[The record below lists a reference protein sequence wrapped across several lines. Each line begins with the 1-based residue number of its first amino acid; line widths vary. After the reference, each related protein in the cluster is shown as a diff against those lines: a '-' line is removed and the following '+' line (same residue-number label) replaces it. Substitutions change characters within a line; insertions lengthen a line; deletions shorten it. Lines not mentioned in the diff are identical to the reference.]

1 MVPPIGERQ
10 MRDESSDNLIG
21 FERLLALFKDVQ
33 KQTPSGVGLKR
44 ETKPYGTYILL
55 QFKIGDKRV
64 AKACGCTFTQLGIFE
79 ALQKANKVAEA
90 LATFSTET
98 EFWSW
103 YDQTI
108 LAKNTI
114 QNNLITFRQ
123 SIEVA
128 EEHFWGNVRKNG
140 VRDKSNPSHQSCWYD
155 AYGRFYKSL
164 PLDKVFNTTDITQVV
179 NSKEKG
185 TKNFKMCVR
194 AMKKLAQLN
203 NQDSTYKELEKI
215 NSTQVKFKQDLQSVS
230 LDDFLQMRE
239 QILDVPV
246 DDKRFNIESRKSWL
260 FVFSMQVI
268 YGLRISEVFAVKNID
283 QPFTTKDGVTIPA
296 LNDPTNRDMI
306 AVVGNE
312 TLLGTTTKTGY
323 RLSIPLVPPNHI
335 DLIDKLEIKSGQLPK
350 LTLNTDNF
358 VSIRHKYTKTARNN
372 LTNWLKGK
380 FTQTHAL
387 RHLSNLHGIMSNVSL
402 EKRAMSLGHSPT
414 MNDTVY
420 KKRRTTQTTLELL
433 TQSGNQSLPLHS
445 AITIAKQLGCID
457 SKSVK
462 LLAAIYCLT
471 EGEISS
477 LLNTNQI

>member
-1 MVPPIGERQ
+1 
-10 MRDESSDNLIG
+10 MRDQFSDNLIG

-55 QFKIGDKRV
+55 QFKLGDKRV
-64 AKACGCTFTQLGIFE
+64 AKACGCTFTQLGIVE

-90 LATFSTET
+90 LTTFSTET

-114 QNNLITFRQ
+114 QNNLITFKQ
-123 SIEVA
+123 AIEIT
-128 EEHFWGNVRKNG
+128 EEYFWNSVRKNR

-155 AYGRFYKSL
+155 AYGRFYKNL
-164 PLDKVFNTTDITQVV
+164 PLDKVFNVTDILQVI

-203 NQDSTYKELEKI
+203 NQESVYRELEKI
-215 NSTQVKFKQDLQSVS
+215 NATQVKFKQDLQNVS

-239 QILDVPV
+239 QILDVPAN
-246 DDKRFNIESRKSWL
+246 DKRYSIESRKSWL
-260 FVFSMQVI
+260 FVFSLQVV
-268 YGLRISEVFAVKNID
+268 YGLRISEVFAVRNIG
-283 QPFTTKDGVTIPA
+283 QPFTTKDGIVIPA
-296 LNDPTNRDMI
+296 LNDPNNKDMVV
-306 AVVGNE
+306 VVGNE

-323 RLSIPLVPPNHI
+323 RLSIPLVPPTYN

-350 LTLNTDNF
+350 ITLTSDNP
-358 VSIRHKYTKTARNN
+358 VSARHKYTKTARNN
-372 LTNWLKGK
+372 LMNWLKGK

-387 RHLSNLHGIMSNVSL
+387 RHLSNLHGLMSGVSL
-402 EKRAMSLGHSPT
+402 EKRAMSLGHSPA
-414 MNDTVY
+414 MNDSTY
-420 KKRRTTQTTLELL
+420 KRRRTTQTTLDLL
-433 TQSGNQSLPLHS
+433 TNSTHQTIPLAS
-445 AITIAKQLGCID
+445 AISVVKQLGCTD
-457 SKSVK
+457 DKKSVK
-462 LLAAIYCLT
+462 LLAAIYGLT

-477 LLNTNQI
+477 LLIGN

>member
-1 MVPPIGERQ
+1 
-10 MRDESSDNLIG
+10 MRDESSGNLIG
-21 FERLLALFKDVQ
+21 FERLLALFKHVQ

-55 QFKIGDKRV
+55 QFKLGSKRV
-64 AKACGCTFTQLGIFE
+64 AKACGCTFTQVGMVE
-79 ALQKANKVAEA
+79 ALQKATKVAEA
-90 LATFSTET
+90 LNSFSTET
-98 EFWSW
+98 EFWGW

-114 QNNLITFRQ
+114 QNNLITFKQ
-123 SIEVA
+123 AIEIA
-128 EEHFWGNVRKNG
+128 EDYFWNNVRKKG

-164 PLDKVFNTTDITQVV
+164 PLDKVFNTTDLLQVV

-203 NQDSTYKELEKI
+203 NQENAYKELEKI
-215 NSTQVKFKQDLQSVS
+215 NSTQVKFRQDLQSVS

-239 QILDVPV
+239 QILDVPAN
-246 DDKRFNIESRKSWL
+246 DKRFRIESRKSWL
-260 FVFSMQVI
+260 FVFSMQVV

-296 LNDPTNRDMI
+296 LNDPTNLDMVV
-306 AVVGNE
+306 VVGNE

-323 RLSIPLVPPNHI
+323 RLSIPLVPPKHN
-335 DLIDKLEIKSGQLPK
+335 DLINKLEIKSGQLPK
-350 LTLNTDNF
+350 LTLNSNNP
-358 VSIRHKYTKTARNN
+358 VSARHKYTKTARNN
-372 LTNWLKGK
+372 LITWLKGK

-387 RHLSNLHGIMSNVSL
+387 RHLSNLHGLMSGVSL
-402 EKRAMSLGHSPT
+402 EKRAMSLGHSPA
-414 MNDTVY
+414 MNDSTY
-420 KKRRTTQTTLELL
+420 KRRRTTQTTLDLL
-433 TQSGNQSLPLHS
+433 TNSTHQTIPLAS
-445 AITIAKQLGCID
+445 AITIAKQFGCTET
-457 SKSVK
+457 KSVK
-462 LLAAIYCLT
+462 LLAAIYGLT

-477 LLNTNQI
+477 LLIGNQN

>member
-1 MVPPIGERQ
+1 
-10 MRDESSDNLIG
+10 MRDDSSDNLIG

-33 KQTPSGVGLKR
+33 KQAPPGVGLKR
-44 ETKPYGTYILL
+44 ETKPYGTYILI
-55 QFKIGDKRV
+55 QFKLGTKRV
-64 AKACGCTFTQLGIFE
+64 AKACGCTFTQLGIVE
-79 ALQKANKVAEA
+79 ALQKAKKVAEA
-90 LATFSTET
+90 LNSFSTET

-108 LAKNTI
+108 LAKNII
-114 QNNLITFRQ
+114 QNNLITFKQ
-123 SIEVA
+123 SIQVA
-128 EEHFWGNVRKNG
+128 EDYFWNNVRKKG
-140 VRDKSNPSHQSCWYD
+140 VRDKSNPSHQSCWND

-164 PLDKVFNTTDITQVV
+164 PLDKVFNITDILQVI

-203 NQDSTYKELEKI
+203 NQENSYKELEKI
-215 NSTQVKFKQDLQSVS
+215 NATQVKFKQDLQNIS

-239 QILDVPV
+239 QILDVPAN
-246 DDKRFNIESRKSWL
+246 DKRYRIESRKSWL

-296 LNDPTNRDMI
+296 LNDPTNLGMVV
-306 AVVGNE
+306 VVGNE

-323 RLSIPLVPPNHI
+323 RLSIPLVPPKHN
-335 DLIDKLEIKSGQLPK
+335 DLINKLEIKSGQLPT
-350 LTLNTDNF
+350 LTLNTDNP

-372 LTNWLKGK
+372 LTTWLKGK

-402 EKRAMSLGHSPT
+402 EKRAMSLGHSPA
-414 MNDTVY
+414 MNDSTY
-420 KKRRTTQTTLELL
+420 KKRRTTQTTLDLL
-433 TQSGNQSLPLHS
+433 TQSNNQVIPLQS
-445 AITIAKQLGCID
+445 AITIAKQLGCAD
-457 SKSVK
+457 DKKSVK
-462 LLAAIYCLT
+462 LLAAIFGLT

-477 LLNTNQI
+477 LLTGN